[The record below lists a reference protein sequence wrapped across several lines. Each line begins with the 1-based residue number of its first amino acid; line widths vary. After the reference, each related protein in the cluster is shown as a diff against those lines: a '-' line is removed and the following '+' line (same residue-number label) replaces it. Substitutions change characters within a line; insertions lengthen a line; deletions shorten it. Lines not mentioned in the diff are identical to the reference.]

1 MKQKTLT
8 ILFAA
13 TLVVGGFA
21 ALKLSHDDS
30 AVAPRNSQGELLPGL
45 LKTVNEVTSITLQRK
60 DGSATLARTESGSWG
75 LAEKDGYPVDSDA
88 VKQTLIALAQM
99 SPLEA
104 KTDDP
109 ARYAKLGVQDPEAEG
124 STATL
129 VTLKDKSGKELA
141 KLLVGKPSEG
151 KGGMPSG
158 NTYVRRAG
166 EKQSW
171 LAKGS
176 PELKE
181 KPTDWLKKQVVE
193 IKRDRV
199 RSVEVR
205 HADGEVVHVERA
217 TAKETNFELS
227 GIPEGQ
233 ELSYPSVAG
242 SLASALEYLNL
253 EDVLPA
259 DKVDFTQGAG
269 PTSEFRTFDGLKI
282 TVHVKEDGEKCF
294 ARFEAAYEAPTQV
307 GPTPPPAPEAG
318 ADGSKPPEQ
327 PDATAKKPEDVQKEA
342 SELQARL
349 SKWVYQIPAYN
360 KANFTKHLK
369 DMLKAKTP
377 PPAPPAGEGPP
388 PAEGQKPADEK
399 PADSKPADEK
409 RADEK
414 PH

>member
-1 MKQKTLT
+1 MNQKTLT
-8 ILFAA
+8 LLFAA
-13 TLVVGGFA
+13 TIVVGGVA
-21 ALKLSHDDS
+21 ALKLSHDES
-30 AVAPRNSQGELLPGL
+30 AVASPGTKGQLLPQL
-45 LKTVNEVTSITLQRK
+45 SKSINEVASITLQRK
-60 DGSATLARTESGSWG
+60 DGTATLVRGDSGAWG

-88 VKQTLIALAQM
+88 VRQTLIALAQLT
-99 SPLEA
+99 PLEQ

-109 ARYAKLGVQDPEAEG
+109 ARYAKLGVQEPDAEG
-124 STATL
+124 STSTL
-129 VTLKDKSGKELA
+129 VTLKDKAGKELA
-141 KLLVGKPSEG
+141 KLVVGKQSEG
-151 KGGMPSG
+151 KGGTPSG
-158 NTYVRRAG
+158 NTYVRLAG

-181 KPTDWLKKQVVE
+181 KAADWLKKQVIEV
-193 IKRDRV
+193 KRDRV

-205 HADGEVVHVERA
+205 HADGEVVHVERGA
-217 TAKETNFELS
+217 PKDTNFELS

-242 SLASALEYLNL
+242 SLGSALEYLNL

-259 DKVDFTQGAG
+259 DKVDFSQGAG

-282 TVHVKEDGEKCF
+282 TVQTKEDGEKCY
-294 ARFEAAYEAPTQV
+294 ARFEAAYEAPAQV
-307 GPTPPPAPEAG
+307 GPPAPPPAEPG
-318 ADGSKPPEQ
+318 ADGTKPPEA
-327 PDATAKKPEDVQKEA
+327 PDAAQKKPEEVQKEA
-342 SELQARL
+342 SDLQARL

-377 PPAPPAGEGPP
+377 PAPPPGEVTP

-399 PADSKPADEK
+399 P
-409 RADEK
+409 
-414 PH
+414 H

>member
-8 ILFAA
+8 LLFAA
-13 TLVVGGFA
+13 TVVVGLLA
-21 ALKLSHDDS
+21 ALKLGHDDS
-30 AVAPRNSQGELLPGL
+30 AVAPSSAKAELLPDL
-45 LKTVNEVTSITLQRK
+45 TRTINDVASITLQRK
-60 DGSATLARTESGSWG
+60 DGSATLVRADSGWG

-88 VKQTLIALAQM
+88 VHQTLMALVQM
-99 SPLEA
+99 TALEP

-124 STATL
+124 STSTL

-141 KLLVGKPSEG
+141 KLVVGKQSEG

-171 LAKGS
+171 LAKGN

-181 KPTDWLKKQVVE
+181 KATDWLKKQVIEV
-193 IKRDRV
+193 KRDRV
-199 RSVEVR
+199 RSVEL
-205 HADGEVVHVERA
+205 HHPDGEVVHVERA
-217 TAKETNFELS
+217 TPKETNFELS

-259 DKVDFTQGAG
+259 DKVDFSQGAG
-269 PTSEFRTFDGLKI
+269 PTSEFRTFDGLKV
-282 TVHVKEDGEKCF
+282 TVHVKEDGEKCY
-294 ARFEAAYEAPTQV
+294 ARFEAAYDAPVQV
-307 GPTPPPAPEAG
+307 GPTPPPTPPPETD
-318 ADGSKPPEQ
+318 ADGSKPPEP
-327 PDATAKKPEDVQKEA
+327 PDATQKKPEEVQKEA
-342 SELQARL
+342 GELQARL

-377 PPAPPAGEGPP
+377 PAAPPGEVTP
-388 PAEGQKPADEK
+388 PAEGEKPADEK
-399 PADSKPADEK
+399 P
-409 RADEK
+409 
-414 PH
+414 H